1 MIITIAG
8 DPGSGKSTIAR
19 MLAAK
24 LGLMYYS
31 IGAKRRMMAEER
43 EMTLE
48 ELNQLGEKEDFTDR
62 EVDEW
67 QEKLGKINDGFIM
80 EGRTSFFFIPSSI
93 KLYLSVDEKEGAK
106 RIWEQMQ
113 KGGRQVEKQGLS
125 SLDDVLSSI
134 RRRKESDSRRYK
146 KSYNLNVEDKKH
158 FDAVIDTTGK
168 DTQTV
173 LNDVE
178 ESIRKLITRPSRHL
192 TI

>member
-67 QEKLGKINDGFIM
+67 QKKLGETRDGFIM
-80 EGRTSFFFIPSSI
+80 EGRTSFFFIPNSI
-93 KLYLSVDEKEGAK
+93 KLYLSVDAKEGSK

-113 KGGRQVEKQGLS
+113 KGGRQVERQGLS

-134 RRRKESDSRRYK
+134 KRRKESDSRRYK
-146 KSYNLNVEDKKH
+146 KYYNLNVEDKKH
-158 FDAVIDTTGK
+158 FDAVIDTTEK
-168 DTQTV
+168 DVQTV
-173 LNDVE
+173 LNDME
-178 ESIRKLITRPSRHL
+178 ESIRKLIIRPS
-192 TI
+192 TAT

>member
-67 QEKLGKINDGFIM
+67 QKKLGETRDGFIM
-80 EGRTSFFFIPSSI
+80 EGRTSFFFIPNS
-93 KLYLSVDEKEGAK
+93 
-106 RIWEQMQ
+106 
-113 KGGRQVEKQGLS
+113 
-125 SLDDVLSSI
+125 
-134 RRRKESDSRRYK
+134 
-146 KSYNLNVEDKKH
+146 
-158 FDAVIDTTGK
+158 T
-168 DTQTV
+168 
-173 LNDVE
+173 
-178 ESIRKLITRPSRHL
+178 
-192 TI
+192 